1 MIDPQRTAFL
11 EGGVSIVA
19 SSRGAGPW
27 PTLARASGC
36 RVAAEAGRVTLF
48 FAASRAGALL
58 DSVRATGAIAAVFS
72 EGGTHRSL
80 QLKGADAAV
89 GPLLPGDAALIER
102 YAGVFAASLCP
113 FGYSEQLVRAVVWAL
128 PEDFVA
134 VTFSPARA
142 FDQTPGPRAGTALE
156 R

>member
-19 SSRGAGPW
+19 SSRGAGPG

-48 FAASRAGALL
+48 FPASRAGALL

-89 GPLLPGDAALIER
+89 GPLLPGDQALIER
-102 YAGVFAASLCP
+102 YAGAFAASLCP

-142 FDQTPGPRAGTALE
+142 FDQTPGPRAGTPLE